1 MRVESP
7 QKPAAM
13 MVIKGHLG
21 STSSGGPRQL
31 KPQPIKSWTAKSEKV
46 YEKSRENGFVP
57 AQRGLYT
64 KTKNPL
70 PVKYTV
76 RGEWEL
82 QECEVRYGFTCG
94 FNKKS

>member
-1 MRVESP
+1 MRVELP
-7 QKPAAM
+7 RKPAAM

-82 QECEVRYGFTCG
+82 QECEVRY
-94 FNKKS
+94 